1 MASLNAPEKLRS
13 HVFRDERY
21 VDLNL
26 YQFGRERCEPL
37 HSFGPYV
44 RNHYLFHFVLAGRGT
59 LSSGEQKY
67 AVRSGQGFLICPGQV
82 TSYAA
87 DETNPWEYVWLEF
100 DGLCV
105 PESLH
110 LAGLSDRNPVY
121 RAVNPEAAQALQQ
134 SMLYLVDH
142 NTASPTALIGRGF
155 LFLDQLV
162 QSSAGRID
170 AGGRRLRDFYMKEAL
185 SFIEQNYQ
193 NDVSVEQIA
202 DFCGLNRS
210 YFGKIFRS
218 TMGEAPQRFLM
229 YYRMARAAQFLK
241 ESTLSV
247 GAIGAMVGYANQ
259 LHFSRAFKAVYGVCP
274 REYRQNHFIRP
285 LRSPADQLRS
295 RPSSENAEGA
305 CREDIQ
311 GYKD

>member
-1 MASLNAPEKLRS
+1 MSPSYRRKKAICARI
-13 HVFRDERY
+13 
-21 VDLNL
+21 
-26 YQFGRERCEPL
+26 C
-37 HSFGPYV
+37 SF
-44 RNHYLFHFVLAGRGT
+44 
-59 LSSGEQKY
+59 SS
-67 AVRSGQGFLICPGQV
+67 C
-82 TSYAA
+82 
-87 DETNPWEYVWLEF
+87 
-100 DGLCV
+100 
-105 PESLH
+105 ESLP
-110 LAGLSDRNPVY
+110 G
-121 RAVNPEAAQALQQ
+121 
-134 SMLYLVDH
+134 
-142 NTASPTALIGRGF
+142 
-155 LFLDQLV
+155 
-162 QSSAGRID
+162 SSSKPNVPD
-170 AGGRRLRDFYMKEAL
+170 MKEAL